1 MLESLIVKNLALIE
15 YAEVNFKRGLN
26 ILSGETGAGK
36 SIIIGSINIAL
47 GGKVP
52 KGMIR
57 HNADFAYIE
66 LVFSIEEESVKKKL
80 EEIGLFL
87 EEGQLIIARKLTE
100 NRSICRLNGETVPVS
115 KVKEIANL
123 MIDIHGQHEHQSL
136 LYCSKHLEIL
146 DTFAKSQLQEWK
158 VKNQQ
163 AYYDYIKW
171 KKELDYYSIDE
182 EKKRRELSFLE
193 FELQEIDNAGL
204 TLGEE
209 EELSME
215 YKRLLHGQQIA
226 QGLEEISVL
235 LGYGEH
241 GGAGDVI
248 SQSVKTIQRICEYDE
263 SLQRILDQIMDLE
276 ALADDVNREVS
287 SALDHV
293 EVDEQRLYQ
302 IQARLDVIHSLKQKY
317 GKTIQDILVYADKKR
332 EEYERYLHFEEK
344 KAEISKKFA
353 EAEIQLRA
361 IGSKI
366 TEIRQNAAKRL
377 ADLMKASLVDLNF
390 LDIQFEIEI
399 RPLETFS
406 ANGMDEAEFLISTNP
421 GEQIRPLREVASGGE
436 LSRIML
442 AIKAVL
448 AETDENI
455 ALIFDEIDT
464 GISGRTAQ
472 RVSEKLSLI
481 SRNHQ
486 VICISHLAQIV
497 AMADYHFL
505 IEKEAVGQV
514 TTTNISE
521 LNQKESVHELARLL
535 GGTEITQ
542 KILDSAVEMKDMAN
556 RTKIPK

>member
-80 EEIGLFL
+80 EEMGLFL

-146 DTFAKSQLQEWK
+146 DAFAKSQLQEWK

-209 EELSME
+209 EELSIE

-235 LGYGEH
+235 LGCGEH

-317 GKTIQDILVYADKKR
+317 GKTIQDILIYADKKR

-353 EAEIQLRA
+353 EAEIQLRT

-514 TTTNISE
+514 TTTNIYE

>member
-80 EEIGLFL
+80 EEMGLFL

-146 DTFAKSQLQEWK
+146 DAFAKSQLQEWK

-193 FELQEIDNAGL
+193 FELQEIDNAAL

-209 EELSME
+209 EELSIE

-353 EAEIQLRA
+353 EAEIQLRT

-514 TTTNISE
+514 TTTNIYE